1 MKKVKLF
8 IGQSYNTSD
17 DEYGTKI
24 KGDIQDWTELS
35 DDEYKNLT
43 IYKHSIE
50 QSFRDKGVMGWN
62 ENLVIIREASDEE
75 VSAVKIDLKEI
86 INTVVR
92 QEKAKIRQEKAK
104 KEKEEERKKKRLQK
118 IQKTNEER
126 KKAKELAQ
134 FKKLQ
139 EKYGEKSESS
149 R

>member
-8 IGQSYNTSD
+8 IGQAYNTSD
-17 DEYGTKI
+17 DEYATRI

-35 DDEYKNLT
+35 DDEYENLT
-43 IYKHSIE
+43 IYKHCIE
-50 QSFRDKGVMGWN
+50 QSFRDKGMMVWN

-75 VSAVKIDLKEI
+75 VNAVKLDLKEI

-92 QEKAKIRQEKAK
+92 KEKVKQ
-104 KEKEEERKKKRLQK
+104 EKEEERERNRLQK

-126 KKAKELAQ
+126 KKTKELAQ
-134 FKKLQ
+134 LKKLQ

>member
-8 IGQSYNTSD
+8 IGQAYNTSD
-17 DEYGTKI
+17 DEYATRI

-35 DDEYKNLT
+35 DDEYENLT
-43 IYKHSIE
+43 TYKHSIE
-50 QSFRDKGVMGWN
+50 GSFRDKGMMGWN

-75 VSAVKIDLKEI
+75 VNAVKLDLKEI

-92 QEKAKIRQEKAK
+92 KEKVKQ
-104 KEKEEERKKKRLQK
+104 EKEEERERNRLQK

-126 KKAKELAQ
+126 KKTKELAQ
-134 FKKLQ
+134 LKKLQ
-139 EKYGEKSESS
+139 EKYGEKSEST

>member
-8 IGQSYNTSD
+8 VGQAYNTSD
-17 DEYGTKI
+17 DEYATRI

-35 DDEYKNLT
+35 DDEYENLT
-43 IYKHSIE
+43 IYKHCIE
-50 QSFRDKGVMGWN
+50 QSFRDKGMMGWN

-75 VSAVKIDLKEI
+75 VDAVKIDLKEI
-86 INTVVR
+86 INTVV
-92 QEKAKIRQEKAK
+92 KKEKAK
-104 KEKEEERKKKRLQK
+104 KEKEEERERNRLQK

-134 FKKLQ
+134 LKKLQ